1 MNVLTVVLALLA
13 ASANAAASVLMRR
26 AATEKRAEEATG
38 RARGGWSGRRRWF
51 WTAGAGLLAGS
62 GVVQAAALAVGSLS
76 LVQPL
81 LATELLFTL
90 AIGSVVFH
98 RRPDRATWLSF
109 LALAVGLALFLG
121 AAAPSSGRITA
132 EPGRWVPVGS
142 AVGCLV
148 LALAGASRLVC
159 GAPRAALLGLA
170 SAVMFALTAA
180 LLKQVTGQLPKGL
193 GHLAADW
200 TPYATAVTGLVAFG
214 LLQCAFRAGTL
225 VASQPALTLGDALTS
240 VALGWALFGEH
251 IALGV
256 RMVPEAIGVGLLAAG
271 TVGLARAPA
280 VSGQWDTEPPPPHRR
295 GRHGHHEG
303 GGVRAKST

>member
-1 MNVLTVVLALLA
+1 VNVLTVVLALLA
-13 ASANAAASVLMRR
+13 ACANAAASVLMGR
-26 AATEKRAEEATG
+26 AATEPPPDRAAG
-38 RARGGWSGRRRWF
+38 RARDRRRGRRRLF
-51 WTAGAGLLAGS
+51 WTAGAGLLAAS
-62 GVVQAAALAVGSLS
+62 GVVQVAALAVGSLS

-98 RRPDRATWLSF
+98 RRPDRTTWLSF
-109 LALAVGLALFLG
+109 LALAAGLALFLG
-121 AAAPSSGRITA
+121 AAAPSSGRTTT
-132 EPGRWVPVGS
+132 EPGRRLPVGA
-142 AVGCLV
+142 AVVCLV
-148 LALAGASRLVC
+148 LTPAGASRLVR

-180 LLKQVTGQLPKGL
+180 LLKQVTGQLPNGL
-193 GHLAADW
+193 THLAGDW

-271 TVGLARAPA
+271 TAGLARAPA
-280 VSGQWDTEPPPPHRR
+280 VSGQWDTEPTPSGRR
-295 GRHGHHEG
+295 GHHGRREG
-303 GGVRAKST
+303 STVRAQIT

>member
-13 ASANAAASVLMRR
+13 AAANAAASVLMRR
-26 AATEKRAEEATG
+26 AATERRPDEATG
-38 RARGGWSGRRRWF
+38 RARDGRGGRRRWF

-90 AIGSVVFH
+90 AIGSAVFH
-98 RRPDRATWLSF
+98 RRPDRTTWLSF

-121 AAAPSSGRITA
+121 AAAPSSGRTTA
-132 EPGRWVPVGS
+132 GPGRWVPVAW

-148 LALAGASRLVC
+148 LTLAGASRLVC

-180 LLKQVTGQLPKGL
+180 LLKQVTGQLPRGL

-240 VALGWALFGEH
+240 VALGWALFGEY
-251 IALGV
+251 IGLGV
-256 RMVPEAIGVGLLAAG
+256 RMLPEAIGVGLLAAG

-280 VSGQWDTEPPPPHRR
+280 VSGQWDSEPPPPGHR
-295 GRHGHHEG
+295 GGHEHHEG
-303 GGVRAKST
+303 GGVRTKST